1 MDHKKACEVLGVK
14 EDSSRNEIER
24 RYSIILKKNKSARTD
39 EEGIAQD
46 NASDIG
52 EITEAYNLLMG
63 YEEPKAKEVPEKV
76 NPILKKAGIDEKKAR
91 NFWDYYKFHVI
102 GGIVLLI
109 VLALSLKSCITAK
122 HPDFNF
128 AYIGNIYA
136 SDSELLKSNI
146 SKAVPQ
152 IKVPSIDGATLSKD
166 NDAQQQYAMQMK
178 ATVLLAAADVDLFIA
193 DKSSFELYAKEGG
206 FLSLDDYA
214 NELGLDS
221 NSEELKSFRL
231 TPKDEK
237 AEGLYGIDV
246 SKSKLLKESN
256 VRGNEFI
263 AAIPVRG
270 KHADMAA
277 KLIKALMAE

>member
-1 MDHKKACEVLGVK
+1 MDYKKACEVLGVK

-24 RYSIILKKNKSARTD
+24 RYAIILKKNKSARI
-39 EEGIAQD
+39 EEDSSQD
-46 NASDIG
+46 NDPDIG
-52 EITEAYNLLMG
+52 EMTEAYNLLMG
-63 YEEPKAKEVPEKV
+63 YEEPKAKEVPVKT
-76 NPILKKAGIDEKKAR
+76 NSILKKAGIDEKKAR

-109 VLALSLKSCITAK
+109 VLALTLKSCITAK

-136 SDSELLKSNI
+136 SDSELLKADI

-152 IKVPSIDGATLSKD
+152 IKVPSIDGATLSAD

-178 ATVLLAAADVDLFIA
+178 ATVLLAAADVDLFVL
-193 DKSSFELYAKEGG
+193 DKSSFELYAKDGA
-206 FLSLDDYA
+206 FLSLDEYA
-214 NELGLDS
+214 KELGIDS

-270 KHADMAA
+270 KHADTAL